1 MKKTLIIF
9 IFTFSLIFGLLNQAV
24 TDAYQLD
31 YPVERIQ
38 TFEQPMRVDYRT
50 QIEKAGAEIVVVG
63 DSAIR
68 ELNADYFSQILG
80 KKTLIFSAPATGS
93 AYWYLFLRH
102 QILQVENP
110 PQMVFFFFRTVT
122 LTVPGYLTN
131 GSYRARLEE
140 TATNSDADVYAL
152 AIAADEN
159 PLLRLPE
166 RYIPLFAYRSEIYQ
180 SSVTQVRN
188 WLPGLLLDCDDTC
201 VDNGFDQVFD
211 EYNINAFLWEELVR
225 NLDSSLDH
233 PENYD
238 FTARVGDS
246 FLPLMLRDAEQAGI
260 TPVFIRVK
268 YRAQAEGEADSAEM
282 IAYQQALRAYI
293 EENGGVYMDLKEE
306 DQLTADMYRDG
317 IHLAYDEAPGAT
329 VIIAQFI
336 RSRLGDELT
345 TDAHR

>member
-1 MKKTLIIF
+1 MKKNF
-9 IFTFSLIFGLLNQAV
+9 ITFLFSFSVIFGLLNQSV
-24 TDAYQLD
+24 MDAYQLQ
-31 YPVERIQ
+31 YPVERAE
-38 TFEQPMRVDYRT
+38 TFELPIREDYRK
-50 QIEKAGAEIVVVG
+50 QIEDAGAEIVVVG

-68 ELNADYFSQILG
+68 ELNSDYFSQILG

-102 QILQVENP
+102 QILEAEKP
-110 PQMVFFFFRTVT
+110 PEMVFFFFRGVT

-131 GSYRARLEE
+131 GNYRTRLEE

-152 AIAADEN
+152 AITADEN
-159 PLLRLPE
+159 PLLHLPE

-180 SSVTQVRN
+180 NMVTQVRN
-188 WLPGLLLDCDDTC
+188 WLPGLLLNCDDTC

-225 NLDSSLDH
+225 NLDSSLDQ
-233 PENYD
+233 PGNYD
-238 FTARVGDS
+238 FTATVGDS
-246 FLPLMLRDAEQAGI
+246 LLPLMLRDAVEAGI

-268 YRAQAEGEADSAEM
+268 YRAQAQGEPESAEM
-282 IAYQQALRAYI
+282 TAYQQALRAYI
-293 EENGGVYMDLKEE
+293 EENGGIYMDLNEE
-306 DQLTADMYRDG
+306 DQLSADMYRDG

-336 RSRLGDELT
+336 REKLSGD
-345 TDAHR
+345 

>member
-1 MKKTLIIF
+1 MKKTFVIF
-9 IFTFSLIFGLLNQAV
+9 LFAFSVIFGLLNQAV
-24 TDAYQLD
+24 MDAYQLE
-31 YPVERIQ
+31 YPVERIE
-38 TFEQPMRVDYRT
+38 TFERAMRVDYRA
-50 QIEKAGAEIVVVG
+50 QIEKAGAQIVVVG

-102 QILQVENP
+102 QILEAQNP
-110 PQMVFFFFRTVT
+110 PRMVFFFFRSVT
-122 LTVPGYLTN
+122 LTMPGYLTN
-131 GSYRARLEE
+131 GNYRARLEE
-140 TATNSDADVYAL
+140 TAANSDADVYAL

-159 PLLRLPE
+159 PLLCLPE

-180 SSVTQVRN
+180 NTVTQVRN
-188 WLPGLLLDCDDTC
+188 WLPGLLLNCDDTC

-225 NLDSSLDH
+225 NLDSSLDQ
-233 PENYD
+233 PQNYD
-238 FTARVGDS
+238 FAANVKDS
-246 FLPLMLRDAEQAGI
+246 FLPLMLRDSVEAGI

-268 YRAQAEGEADSAEM
+268 YRAQAEGEPDSAEM
-282 IAYQQALRAYI
+282 IAYQQALRDYI
-293 EENGGVYMDLKEE
+293 QENGGIYMDLGEE

-336 RSRLGDELT
+336 RARLGGELT
-345 TDAHR
+345 TE

>member
-1 MKKTLIIF
+1 MLF
-9 IFTFSLIFGLLNQAV
+9 LFSFSAIFGLLNQAV
-24 TDAYQLD
+24 MDAYQLQ
-31 YPVERIQ
+31 YPIDRPQ
-38 TFEQPMRVDYRT
+38 TFEQPMREDYRA
-50 QIEKAGAEIVVVG
+50 QIEQEEPQIVAVG

-68 ELNADYFSQILG
+68 ELNADYFSQLLDR
-80 KKTLIFSAPATGS
+80 KTLIFSAPATGS

-102 QILQVENP
+102 QILEAENK
-110 PQMVFFFFRTVT
+110 PQMVFFFFRNVT

-140 TATNSDADVYAL
+140 TATTSDADVYAL

-180 SSVTQVRN
+180 NMVTQVRD
-188 WLPGLLLDCDDTC
+188 WLPGRLLDCDDVC
-201 VDNGFDQVFD
+201 VDQGFDQVFD

-225 NLDSSLDH
+225 NLDSSLDQ
-233 PENYD
+233 PENFD
-238 FTARVGDS
+238 FAANVEDS
-246 FLPLMLRDAEQAGI
+246 FLPLMLQDAQDAGI

-268 YRAQAEGEADSAEM
+268 YRSRAEGEPDSSEM
-282 IAYQQALRAYI
+282 AAYQQALQAYV
-293 EENGGVYMDLKEE
+293 EDHGGIYMDLGEE

-317 IHLAYDEAPGAT
+317 IHLAYDEAPGAS

-336 RSRLGDELT
+336 REKLSGELSTDE
-345 TDAHR
+345 HR